1 MTESDPEPAAPEPA
15 DDGDPDQ
22 DPDEEPL
29 DRALELLG
37 DVDDALRAQA
47 SSTIA
52 DLENARL
59 ERLEDD
65 LNTVEELLEQ
75 HENQRSLTDTVRD
88 AVSQRLGSDDQ
99 PELPTVIEQVVEFQR
114 RVIEIRRQESVL
126 DEGLDGIGFAALSLA
141 YELDDPVE
149 EHLEDARDLVENGD
163 RYLATFDDLRASY
176 RTFEKTYDRA
186 HPELERLELDSTG
199 AETYLVV
206 EESAIDD
213 LEPAAELFC
222 SMAGAVGRV
231 FTGRAAF
238 ESDRWAEAAETLE
251 TATAQLEDG
260 RALLQRVEEHPAEN
274 PFEAVLGRSFDESD
288 LRRTEQGLSE
298 LLELTQEFHEA
309 ARTAAD
315 GDPEAATDRYEATV
329 DRLDDISYN

>member
-1 MTESDPEPAAPEPA
+1 MTESDPDPAAPEPA

-114 RVIEIRRQESVL
+114 RVIEIRRQESML
-126 DEGLDGIGFAALSLA
+126 DEGLDGIALAALSLA

-149 EHLEDARDLVENGD
+149 EHLDDARDLVENGD
-163 RYLATFDDLRASY
+163 RYLAVFDDLRASY
-176 RTFEKTYDRA
+176 RTFEKT
-186 HPELERLELDSTG
+186 
-199 AETYLVV
+199 
-206 EESAIDD
+206 
-213 LEPAAELFC
+213 
-222 SMAGAVGRV
+222 
-231 FTGRAAF
+231 
-238 ESDRWAEAAETLE
+238 
-251 TATAQLEDG
+251 
-260 RALLQRVEEHPAEN
+260 
-274 PFEAVLGRSFDESD
+274 
-288 LRRTEQGLSE
+288 
-298 LLELTQEFHEA
+298 
-309 ARTAAD
+309 
-315 GDPEAATDRYEATV
+315 
-329 DRLDDISYN
+329 